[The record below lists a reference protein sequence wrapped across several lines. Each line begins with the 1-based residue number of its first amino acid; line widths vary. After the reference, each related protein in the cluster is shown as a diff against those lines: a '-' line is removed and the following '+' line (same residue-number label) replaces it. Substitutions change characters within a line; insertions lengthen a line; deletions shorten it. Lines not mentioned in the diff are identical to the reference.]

1 MDRFHEMQVFLAVA
15 EEAGFAAAARRLNT
29 SPPSVTRA
37 IAAMEQRIGTQL
49 LARTTRSLH
58 LTEAG
63 QGYLEDCRRILAEL
77 DEAEEAAAGSYS
89 IPCGHLTV
97 TAPVL
102 FGELYVAPALGA
114 FLDRFPLVTINALLV
129 DRVVNLHDEG
139 VDVAVR
145 IGHLHEP
152 GQQAIKVGEVRRVV
166 CAAPGYLDQHG
177 RPEHPSQLREAKIAT
192 TSASQRVNEWAF
204 VDNGQPLNVPI
215 EPRLVVSAAQ
225 VDWAFQ
231 GHEFKA
237 RLGCTTVQGAINA
250 AVHGAGLVRCLSY
263 PVHEHLGSGQL
274 RRVLQ
279 AYEQPPM
286 PIHVVYREGRN
297 APMRVRSFVEHCV
310 AALRAHPAFQ
320 LAK

>member
-15 EEAGFAAAARRLNT
+15 EEEGFAAAARRLNT

-63 QGYLEDCRRILAEL
+63 QRYLADCRRILAEL

-102 FGELYVAPALGA
+102 FGELYVAPLLGDY
-114 FLDRFPLVTINALLV
+114 LDRFPQVNINALLV
-129 DRVVNLHDEG
+129 DRVVNMVDEG

-166 CAAPGYLDQHG
+166 CASPGYLDQYG
-177 RPEHPSQLREAKIAT
+177 RPLHPEQLRAAQIIGL
-192 TSASQRVNEWAF
+192 SSSHLVSEWAF
-204 VDNGQPLNVPI
+204 VDAGQPLTVPI
-215 EPRLVVSAAQ
+215 EPRLVVSANNA
-225 VDWAFQ
+225 AINL
-231 GHEFKA
+231 A
-237 RLGCTTVQGAINA
+237 RLGWGMTRVLSYQVAA
-250 AVHGAGLVRCLSY
+250 AVAADELEIVLEAFEPAPLPIQVVFQSSGRVPAKVSTFVDFLSQR
-263 PVHEHLGSGQL
+263 LGQD
-274 RRVLQ
+274 
-279 AYEQPPM
+279 
-286 PIHVVYREGRN
+286 
-297 APMRVRSFVEHCV
+297 
-310 AALRAHPAFQ
+310 AALQRHG
-320 LAK
+320 

>member
-89 IPCGHLTV
+89 IPYGHLTV

-166 CAAPGYLDQHG
+166 CASPGYLDQHG

-192 TSASQRVNEWAF
+192 TSASQRVNAWAF
-204 VDNGQPLNVPI
+204 VEHGQALNVPI
-215 EPRLVVSAAQ
+215 EPRLVVTANNAAINLARQGWGVTRVLSYQVAAAVAAGELEIVLEGFEPPPLPIQVVFQKSARVPAKVHSF
-225 VDWAFQ
+225 VDFLS
-231 GHEFKA
+231 A
-237 RLGCTTVQGAINA
+237 RLGQD
-250 AVHGAGLVRCLSY
+250 
-263 PVHEHLGSGQL
+263 
-274 RRVLQ
+274 
-279 AYEQPPM
+279 
-286 PIHVVYREGRN
+286 
-297 APMRVRSFVEHCV
+297 
-310 AALRAHPAFQ
+310 AALNRRG
-320 LAK
+320 

>member
-15 EEAGFAAAARRLNT
+15 EEEGFAAAARRLNT

-63 QGYLEDCRRILAEL
+63 QRYLADCRRILAEL

-102 FGELYVAPALGA
+102 FGELFVAPLLGDY
-114 FLDRFPLVTINALLV
+114 LDRFPQVNINALLV
-129 DRVVNLHDEG
+129 DRVVNMVDEG
-139 VDVAVR
+139 IDVAVR

-166 CAAPGYLDQHG
+166 CASPGYLDQHG
-177 RPEHPSQLREAKIAT
+177 RPLHPEQLRAAQIIGL
-192 TSASQRVNEWAF
+192 SSSHLVSEWAF
-204 VDNGQPLNVPI
+204 VDAGQPLTVPI
-215 EPRLVVSAAQ
+215 EPRLVVSANNA
-225 VDWAFQ
+225 AINL
-231 GHEFKA
+231 A
-237 RLGCTTVQGAINA
+237 RLGWGMTRVLSYQVAA
-250 AVHGAGLVRCLSY
+250 AVAADELEIVLEAFEPAPLPIQVVFQSSGRVPAKVSTFVDFLSQR
-263 PVHEHLGSGQL
+263 LGQD
-274 RRVLQ
+274 
-279 AYEQPPM
+279 
-286 PIHVVYREGRN
+286 
-297 APMRVRSFVEHCV
+297 
-310 AALRAHPAFQ
+310 AALQRHG
-320 LAK
+320 